1 MLKAIG
7 RIRHIGKA
15 HTAFVT
21 IPANLVDDSRYP
33 FDRIKDEDIVL
44 TIQGR
49 KIIIS
54 KPTESDHGLRKRGR
68 RASK

>member
-7 RIRHIGKA
+7 RIGHIGKA
-15 HTAFVT
+15 HTAT
-21 IPANLVDDSRYP
+21 IPANLVDDSKYH

-54 KPTESDHGLRKRGR
+54 NPPSPTVN
-68 RASK
+68 